1 MRQSHDMGRK
11 IYSSREQKGTI
22 LTSAAYRKSLESPI
36 DMGFVPLESL
46 NPDEYD
52 DMCFHKKI
60 QKNPPQKKCWKENLH
75 PQIFPTIVSKTEQRF

>member
-1 MRQSHDMGRK
+1 MHVRGRRCNVWSSTG
-11 IYSSREQKGTI
+11 YSSRDQKGTI
-22 LTSAAYRKSLESPI
+22 LTLAAYRKSLESPI

-60 QKNPPQKKCWKENLH
+60 QKNPPQKKC
-75 PQIFPTIVSKTEQRF
+75 

>member
-1 MRQSHDMGRK
+1 MEDLKTEIYYKAFFIILSLKQ
-11 IYSSREQKGTI
+11 IVYYSSREQKGTI
-22 LTSAAYRKSLESPI
+22 LTLAAYRKSLESPI

-60 QKNPPQKKCWKENLH
+60 QKNPPQKKC
-75 PQIFPTIVSKTEQRF
+75 